1 MAPKTVIDTSLV
13 FLYVCLLKSDFKTI
27 DFKAVA
33 DATELNVGAAR
44 MRYSRLKKQLDGA
57 VKDDGKFD
65 LKRGET
71 GETSASASASA
82 STTPMTTPVKKQA
95 ATTNDNDAVDGA
107 SPVAKKRSPKR
118 KKVEKED
125 SDDELVM
132 ADASAAEG
140 EKKSPGEDEEK

>member
-1 MAPKTVIDTSLV
+1 MAPKTVLDTSLV
-13 FLYVCLLKSDFKTI
+13 FLYVCLLKSDFKNI

-44 MRYSRLKKQLDGA
+44 MRYSRLKKLLDAA

-71 GETSASASASA
+71 GEASSSASA

-95 ATTNDNDAVDGA
+95 ASTNVNDVAEGA
-107 SPVAKKRSPKR
+107 SPVVKKRALKR

-132 ADASAAEG
+132 DDLPASEG
-140 EKKSPGEDEEK
+140 NNSPGEEMEK